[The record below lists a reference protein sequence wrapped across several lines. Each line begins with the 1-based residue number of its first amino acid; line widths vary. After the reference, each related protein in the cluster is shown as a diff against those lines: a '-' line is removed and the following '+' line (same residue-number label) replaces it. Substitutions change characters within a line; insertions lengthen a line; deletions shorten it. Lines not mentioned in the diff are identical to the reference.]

1 MRIDQGFINYINNK
15 IMIDASKLSYIIK
28 DTAPSDEKSLFN
40 STSLVVWNGA
50 SNHTIFGDAS
60 VNWAFR
66 ALHDD
71 LHLKTRL
78 NFSPIQEIELGRIQA
93 SKYKGIFAD
102 LVYIEVA
109 GQAEY
114 YLKHGIFV
122 KDQVQFT
129 VDALNNLK

>member
-1 MRIDQGFINYINNK
+1 MLKLDLIHFINNRILK
-15 IMIDASKLSYIIK
+15 DASKLNYIVK
-28 DTAPSDEKSLFN
+28 DIAPNSESSLFN

-50 SNHTIFGDAS
+50 SDCTIFQDAS

-66 ALHDD
+66 ALHDA

-78 NFSPIQEIELGRIQA
+78 NFNPIQEIELGRIQA
-93 SKYKGIFAD
+93 SKYTGILAD

-114 YLKHGIFV
+114 YLKHSIFV

-129 VDALNNLK
+129 LDALNNLK